1 MTPMTGRPAAAN
13 RPMARRVVMRRTSS
27 GRRVAAIACLAG
39 LAAVALIGILHP
51 LSAAGGGQPAATNVL
66 SASTGVG
73 SVWGSGDTTGGMNWI
88 DLITKVTIV
97 LALLFI
103 TLRFLGKMGAGAQKR
118 GGRLQVLESR
128 TLAPKASL
136 HLVAIG
142 DRRLVVGLTPSGM
155 VSLAELDAA
164 ELDAIEAPAREEEA
178 ASAPGAFGAAN
189 RPAQPQLGRLAQPTL
204 RSSLTSAA
212 WPLDILTGRLAAFL
226 NGGRVR

>member
-1 MTPMTGRPAAAN
+1 
-13 RPMARRVVMRRTSS
+13 MARRVVMRRAGS

-39 LAAVALIGILHP
+39 LAAVALIGMLHP

-164 ELDAIEAPAREEEA
+164 ELAVVEAPALEGEI
-178 ASAPGAFGAAN
+178 ASVPRTFGAAD
-189 RPAQPQLGRLAQPTL
+189 RPAQPTL
-204 RSSLTSAA
+204 RSSLTSAV
-212 WPLDILTGRLAAFL
+212 WPLDILTGRLATFL

>member
-1 MTPMTGRPAAAN
+1 MSLTGRPAASN
-13 RPMARRVVMRRTSS
+13 RPMARRVVMRRAGS

-39 LAAVALIGILHP
+39 LAGVAIVGMLHP
-51 LSAAGGGQPAATNVL
+51 LSAAGGGQPTATNVL

-73 SVWGSGDTTGGMNWI
+73 SVWGSSDTTGSMNWI

-103 TLRFLGKMGAGAQKR
+103 TLRFLGRMGAGAQKR
-118 GGRLQVLESR
+118 GGLLQVLESR

-155 VSLAELDAA
+155 VSLAELDAT
-164 ELDAIEAPAREEEA
+164 ELDTEEA
-178 ASAPGAFGAAN
+178 AALAAETAPVSGAIAAAM
-189 RPAQPQLGRLAQPTL
+189 RPAQPTL
-204 RSSLTSAA
+204 RSALTSAV
-212 WPLDILTGRLAAFL
+212 WPLDILTGRLSTFL